1 MATATSVKLVLSSQ
15 VKLIDLVH
23 AAAQTVAEKVGFG
36 EDDAL
41 NIGLAVREAAI
52 NAIVHGNRQDPEKKV
67 DVSIESNS
75 TVLTV
80 RIRDHGGGFD
90 PVQMPD
96 PTRNDN
102 LLATSGRGLLMMRA
116 FVDEVSFERRDDGMQ
131 VTLTKHIAA
140 V

>member
-23 AAAQTVAEKVGFG
+23 SAAQTVAEAAGFT

-52 NAIVHGNRQDPEKKV
+52 NAIVHGNQQDPGKKV
-67 DVSIESNS
+67 DVYIESNS
-75 TVLTV
+75 TNLTI
-80 RIRDHGGGFD
+80 RIQDHGGGFD
-90 PVQMPD
+90 PDAAPD
-96 PTRNDN
+96 PTDTEN

-116 FVDEVSFERRDDGMQ
+116 FVDDVVFERLDDGMQ
-131 VTLTKHIAA
+131 VTLTKAIETD
-140 V
+140 